1 MRVAS
6 FLYRRSDL
14 EPTLVPPRP
23 EPMSGVHALGGD
35 CYSITRP
42 GPLFVRPRLSRSL
55 LTFRLGASRYRPG
68 LKVLSSP
75 PVEEGRFVASSL
87 RL

>member
-14 EPTLVPPRP
+14 EPALVPPAAETYVGR
-23 EPMSGVHALGGD
+23 SRSRWRLLL
-35 CYSITRP
+35 YSATGAAFRAA
-42 GPLFVRPRLSRSL
+42 RLSRSL
-55 LTFRLGASRYRPG
+55 LTFRLDASRYRPG
-68 LKVLSSP
+68 LNVLSSP

>member
-14 EPTLVPPRP
+14 EPTLVPPAAGTYV
-23 EPMSGVHALGGD
+23 GVHALGGD

-42 GPLFVRPRLSRSL
+42 GPLFVRPVSL
-55 LTFRLGASRYRPG
+55 ALFLLFGWVRRAT
-68 LKVLSSP
+68 
-75 PVEEGRFVASSL
+75 GRG
-87 RL
+87 